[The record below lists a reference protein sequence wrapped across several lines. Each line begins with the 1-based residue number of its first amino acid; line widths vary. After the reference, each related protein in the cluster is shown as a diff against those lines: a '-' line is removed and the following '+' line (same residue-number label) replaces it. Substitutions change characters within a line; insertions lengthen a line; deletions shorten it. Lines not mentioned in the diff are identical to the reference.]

1 MKKGNTKSFSKL
13 KYQDKKL
20 ITKSSANNIK
30 NPNYK
35 KYFPESSSN
44 KKSQDYIKRKIKY
57 NIFNQ
62 EKKQNQSNF
71 SFAKDNENIN
81 KVHPKKEKRKSL
93 QEKHLLLNINNVN
106 TMSNNN
112 IYHLNNTNNANT
124 LTYKNNTNTNSQKE
138 LLTNQ
143 NISSKNSSNKNN
155 FNIDERILLK
165 IHKIKLKYEKKLK
178 NDTLEIKSLT
188 EKNDKLEELVVKLKE
203 TLDKANT
210 MFPDFLEQII
220 STKSEKERESNR
232 TFDIEYLKEENNKLQ
247 IENKKIKNEYNHKKE
262 KLLKDFKYKEIKKDE
277 LYNSKLI
284 DLNNQL
290 NIKNS
295 EIKNNLIEINE
306 QKILVE
312 TIKSSNEKNEQLI
325 KDMRKEIENLILENN
340 DLKNNV
346 KEIKDE
352 CNKKQ
357 KNNDK
362 LNNNLQTLKNNYE
375 IDIKNVKEKTNKEL
389 DIKIKENKK
398 LNEIIN
404 DQEKVINELKEIIHK
419 NNDKIMDFSQK
430 NIELKEELN
439 KANFFNKSKIEQ
451 INKELEELSKN
462 YIKKVEAF
470 TTLQKNNEELKSKIF
485 NDINEIKQN
494 LENKNIKQI
503 QEEINQ
509 IREKIN
515 NLLVSENNKE
525 IINELALKLSE
536 INNTANKSQNLEESN
551 IDKIYKEI
559 NIIKEN
565 IKLIESFKVKF
576 EEKISNLINNSNTN
590 YTTITKK
597 RKEEE
602 SINTPID
609 IKIFTE
615 ENIMAL
621 EDKSNLNLSLD
632 DRVVKKINFS
642 ENEKDQ
648 ESNNINFNNIRK
660 INNNLKNELQKKDNI
675 ILELQQEIK
684 ELKSNELNE
693 DKNLVDDE
701 EFNELVEENEELK
714 KLNKELMQRLVEVT
728 NTKDNNQNYNLIN
741 INKKKKIIEEDKEM
755 DILRKKLEE
764 LYRELNEYRSKNSE
778 LNNEIKNIKQ
788 KFNDF

>member
-112 IYHLNNTNNANT
+112 IYHLNNTNNTNT
-124 LTYKNNTNTNSQKE
+124 LTYKTNTNTNSQKE

-295 EIKNNLIEINE
+295 EIKNNLIRINE
-306 QKILVE
+306 QNILVE

-325 KDMRKEIENLILENN
+325 KDMIKEIENLILENN

-375 IDIKNVKEKTNKEL
+375 IDIKSVKEKTNKEL

-470 TTLQKNNEELKSKIF
+470 TTLQNHNEELKSKIF

-565 IKLIESFKVKF
+565 IKIIESFKVKF

-741 INKKKKIIEEDKEM
+741 INKKKKIRRTI
-755 DILRKKLEE
+755 
-764 LYRELNEYRSKNSE
+764 
-778 LNNEIKNIKQ
+778 
-788 KFNDF
+788 